1 MKFFILVASF
11 LVILVAGAPTSTSD
25 TTENLVTQNVKNC
38 EEKKSTENEKAV
50 IFFKTCTRA
59 YTWQT
64 RHNDECNIS
73 TYYKKTVTTT
83 PETSTEPLN
92 GVAQCT
98 KTPCDASEKITVD
111 CATAFGERLS
121 EIEN

>member
-1 MKFFILVASF
+1 MKFSILIALFLVA
-11 LVILVAGAPTSTSD
+11 LAAGAPTSTSD
-25 TTENLVTQNVKNC
+25 TTENLVTQNENNC
-38 EEKKSTENEKAV
+38 EETSTENGKAV
-50 IFFKTCTRA
+50 ISFKTCTRA
-59 YTWQT
+59 YTWKV

-73 TYYKKTVTTT
+73 TYYRKTVTTT

-98 KTPCDASEKITVD
+98 KTPCDATEKITVD